1 MVYHCP
7 EHITVNTWHVAGE
20 NEQPPR
26 GTAVKQC
33 FQSSQWTAITMLV
46 LYDVQSKEG
55 ISPGI
60 GMAGTDY
67 NLFDK
72 WTEHVDSLIDESLT
86 IGSKQC
92 LVAAKST
99 AAPSCEYSTI

>member
-1 MVYHCP
+1 
-7 EHITVNTWHVAGE
+7 
-20 NEQPPR
+20 
-26 GTAVKQC
+26 
-33 FQSSQWTAITMLV
+33 MLV
-46 LYDVQSKEG
+46 LYDIQPKEG
-55 ISPGI
+55 IGPGI

-72 WTEHVDSLIDESLT
+72 WTEQVDSLIDESLT

-99 AAPSCEYSTI
+99 AAPPARTAPFSIVENGCVGVSIDGILTYNKGQRYGHCKSRYCKTGLPKG

>member
-1 MVYHCP
+1 MVWSNGQAVLPVLLADRNHY
-7 EHITVNTWHVAGE
+7 AGPLRYPA
-20 NEQPPR
+20 QGR
-26 GTAVKQC
+26 HR
-33 FQSSQWTAITMLV
+33 SR
-46 LYDVQSKEG
+46 
-55 ISPGI
+55 I

-72 WTEHVDSLIDESLT
+72 WTEQVDSLIDESLT

-99 AAPSCEYSTI
+99 AAPSCEDSTI